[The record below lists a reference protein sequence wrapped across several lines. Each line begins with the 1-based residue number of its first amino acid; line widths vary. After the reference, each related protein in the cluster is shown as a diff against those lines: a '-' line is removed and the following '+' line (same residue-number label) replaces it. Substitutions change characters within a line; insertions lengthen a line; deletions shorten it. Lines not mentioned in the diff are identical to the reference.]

1 MYNKDSCFLSFGE
14 TCKPPHF
21 SVSNF
26 VTLMRQGNWL
36 LQRCNLVASHT
47 FNNAGVCNAEPS
59 IFNLTHS
66 HHCIIIRAGV
76 MLKYNSPPPPLDSS
90 GRVGKSWFVNFLI
103 TCMSNWKNIIVE
115 TSHWKDCSSN
125 ALIVIN
131 YTRNIIIRNSWKV
144 WTIIVVCSPI
154 CHCLCVVLVLFI

>member
-1 MYNKDSCFLSFGE
+1 MQASSFLRFQFCYINEAGKLTTPAMQPSGLIHLMQE
-14 TCKPPHF
+14 
-21 SVSNF
+21 SV
-26 VTLMRQGNWL
+26 MRNHQSSIWL
-36 LQRCNLVASHT
+36 TPIIASSSEREWCWNIT
-47 FNNAGVCNAEPS
+47 
-59 IFNLTHS
+59 
-66 HHCIIIRAGV
+66 
-76 MLKYNSPPPPLDSS
+76 PPPPLDLS

-103 TCMSNWKNIIVE
+103 TCMQNWKNIIVE